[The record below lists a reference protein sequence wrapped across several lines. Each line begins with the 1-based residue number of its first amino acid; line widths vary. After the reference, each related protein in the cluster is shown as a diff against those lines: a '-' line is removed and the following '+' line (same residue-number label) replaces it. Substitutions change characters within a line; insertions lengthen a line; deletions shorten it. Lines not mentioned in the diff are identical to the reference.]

1 MGVVAAGLMVAGA
14 ASEASG
20 AYYEGKAAQAAAN
33 YNAKVAKIQARLA
46 AEKVRSDAAMIR
58 SENIVRVAKS
68 GVRMEGSPLS
78 VLARNAFNSEKQ
90 ALSALRAGR
99 AQYDLLKMQGKD
111 AKAAGISNMN
121 TSLIRGAANA
131 ASLDSGGLLNRGSG
145 GSSGGWTAQH
155 DNASRS
161 LGLYQPNFNWVPAP
175 GS

>member
-1 MGVVAAGLMVAGA
+1 MGVVAAGLTVAGA

-58 SENIVRVAKS
+58 SENVVRVAKS

-99 AQYDLLKMQGKD
+99 AQYDLLKMQGRD

-121 TSLIRGAANA
+121 TALLRGASNA
-131 ASLDSGGLLNRGSG
+131 VGSFRR
-145 GSSGGWTAQH
+145 GSSGTNSPNGQTS
-155 DNASRS
+155 NGLS
-161 LGLYQPNFNWVPAP
+161 LYQPNFNWVPGP